1 MLVVPYSTALKL
13 AQPQVVTYIVSIL
26 CVLVFVSGL
35 NQAFWYEPTSWN
47 PVAMI
52 SSSLAHADWSHL
64 LGNLVFFLAFAP
76 ALEVLIG
83 SKLRYIWI
91 MVFISLVVGVSYS
104 VSIVVGDA
112 EPLPTLGLSGV
123 VTGMIGLSAFLM
135 PQARIRVFGWFI
147 VFWKIFYVPAW
158 VLAIIYIGLDTWE
171 MVSADDYHGINV
183 VAHVSGG
190 VAGYLYGFFWLKE
203 RREDTRE
210 ELEQEIE
217 VMKVEQKHGKTRSE
231 AFRSKVASE
240 QRQIEVQQTRDFDK
254 FMGKVYQCVKTHRDG
269 EAINLLLSKYGLDTP
284 VKELEDLFKRVE
296 EWGPSRTQLC
306 LGRLIIHLL
315 DQDKRHGRAFAYI
328 EKCQSVSTQF
338 VLADLSKTLF
348 YARFA
353 IEAGK
358 LDVGKNMV
366 VDCEKRYGTMVNSD
380 QCREFHHYILKNQ
393 VG

>member
-1 MLVVPYSTALKL
+1 MLIVPYSTALKL
-13 AQPQVVTYIVSIL
+13 AQPPVVTYIVSLL
-26 CVLVFVSGL
+26 CVLVFVVGL
-35 NQAFWYEPTSWN
+35 NQSFWYEPTSWN
-47 PVAMI
+47 PIAMI
-52 SSSLAHADWSHL
+52 TSSLAHADWFHL
-64 LGNLVFFLAFAP
+64 LGNMVFFLAFAP
-76 ALEVLIG
+76 ALEILIG

-104 VSIVVGDA
+104 ISILIGNA
-112 EPLPTLGLSGV
+112 NPLPTLGLSGV

-147 VFWKIFYVPAW
+147 AFWKIFYVRAW
-158 VLAIIYIGLDTWE
+158 VLAVIYIGLDTWE
-171 MVSADDYHGINV
+171 MVSADDYHGINI

-190 VAGYLYGFFWLKE
+190 VAGYLYGYFWLKE

-217 VMKVEQKHGKTRSE
+217 VMKVEQKHGKRRSE
-231 AFRSKVASE
+231 AFRGKVASE
-240 QRQIEVQQTRDFDK
+240 QRQIEKQQVRDADK
-254 FMGKVYQCVKTHRDG
+254 FMGKVYQCVKTHRDA
-269 EAINLLLSKYGLDTP
+269 EAINLLLSKYDLDTP
-284 VKELEDLFKRVE
+284 VIELEEVYKRVE

-328 EKCQSVSTQF
+328 EKCQLVSPQF

-353 IEAGK
+353 IELGK
-358 LDVGKNMV
+358 LDIGKNMV
-366 VDCEKRYGTMVNSD
+366 VDPEKRYGNMVSAD
-380 QCREFHHYILKNQ
+380 QCREFHQFILKNQ
-393 VG
+393 GG

>member
-1 MLVVPYSTALKL
+1 MLIVPYSTALKL
-13 AQPQVVTYIVSIL
+13 AQPPVVTYIVSLL
-26 CVLVFVSGL
+26 CVLVFVIGL

-47 PVAMI
+47 PIAMI
-52 SSSLAHADWSHL
+52 TSSLAHADWFHL

-76 ALEVLIG
+76 ALETLIG

-104 VSIVVGDA
+104 VSILIGNA
-112 EPLPTLGLSGV
+112 NPLPTLGLSGV

-135 PQARIRVFGWFI
+135 PQARIRVFGWF
-147 VFWKIFYVPAW
+147 VVVWKIFYVPAW
-158 VLAIIYIGLDTWE
+158 VLAVIYIGLDAWE
-171 MVSADDYHGINV
+171 MATAENYHGINV

-190 VAGYLYGFFWLKE
+190 VAGYLYGFLWLKE

-231 AFRSKVASE
+231 AFRGKVATE
-240 QRQIEVQQTRDFDK
+240 QRQVVKQQELDTDK
-254 FMGKVYQCVKTHRDG
+254 FMGKVYQCVKTHRDA
-269 EAINLLLSKYGLDTP
+269 EAINLLMSKYDLDTP
-284 VKELEDLFKRVE
+284 IMELEEVYKRVE

-328 EKCQSVSTQF
+328 DKCHSVSPQF

-353 IEAGK
+353 IETGK
-358 LDVGKNMV
+358 LDIGKNMV
-366 VDCEKRYGTMVNSD
+366 VDSEKRYGTLVNAD

-393 VG
+393 AG